1 MCYKTRNALYLGVVV
16 GIILGS
22 APSSIAGSSTE
33 TRGTIAVMSPFI
45 QRPIFPRNASL
56 VPQTTARPSPATPS
70 MAAPPHSITAPPP
83 SMAAPRTFPPA
94 PKPAPSSKPGS
105 PSLKPLAPSPRPV
118 SPSASPTPTIS
129 APAEREVKAANDWEE
144 LYEKGQALYRSGK
157 YDEAYKVWKSS
168 LQRANSDKV
177 WLKESGPHKID
188 ILRKVAMMH
197 KTQGEAVQAV
207 DKYNL
212 AISTAVKSEGPTSQL
227 VADLML
233 EQGRMYTFYEPTMS
247 IAKANEMLSEAFRI
261 NEKLHGRFTIPTG
274 DVAIALAQLKE
285 KESNFLA
292 ALKYWQLAIDIGDR
306 LEPNVISCCRIGPR
320 QGKIRCLEM
329 LGKADEAIAAHKD
342 LIAMCRKGAP
352 NMMSTVL
359 SSYVSCL
366 LKFGRQNEAKDVS
379 AELAKISH

>member
-1 MCYKTRNALYLGVVV
+1 MCYKTRNGLYLGVVV
-16 GIILGS
+16 GITLGS
-22 APSSIAGSSTE
+22 APNSIAGSAAE
-33 TRGTIAVMSPFI
+33 TRGTIAVVSPFL
-45 QRPIFPRNASL
+45 QRPIFPRNTSPI
-56 VPQTTARPSPATPS
+56 PQTTTRSPATPS
-70 MAAPPHSITAPPP
+70 IAAPLHSTTVPPP
-83 SMAAPRTFPPA
+83 ATPTLGTFSPP
-94 PKPAPSSKPGS
+94 PKPAPSSKP
-105 PSLKPLAPSPRPV
+105 LAPSPKPV
-118 SPSASPTPTIS
+118 ALPASSTSPIS
-129 APAEREVKAANDWEE
+129 ARVEREVKAVNDWEE
-144 LYEKGQALYRSGK
+144 LYEKGQALYRVGK

-168 LQRANSDKV
+168 LQRANNDKV
-177 WLKESGPHKID
+177 WLKESGLHKID
-188 ILRKVAMMH
+188 ILKKLAMMH

-207 DKYNL
+207 DNYNL

-247 IAKANEMLSEAFRI
+247 ITKANEMFSEAFRI
-261 NEKLHGRFTIPTG
+261 NEKLHGLFTIPTG

-329 LGKADEAIAAHKD
+329 LGKADEAIAAHND

-359 SSYVSCL
+359 SSYASCL
-366 LKFGRQNEAKDVS
+366 LKFGRQSEAKEVS
-379 AELAKISH
+379 AELAKISR